1 MPAGDEMDGSD
12 NVSMVVFEDVG
23 KNYGKVQAL
32 SRASFDIREGEVLGF
47 IGPNG
52 AGKTTTIRML
62 VGLLEGYTGTI
73 KVSGVPL
80 EAGKDRVHRMLGYLP
95 QQVAFQ
101 DWKTVEQ
108 TLQSFGRLSGLSPD
122 KLGARIDEVLRQVG
136 LYDVK
141 QRKVSALSGG
151 MVQRLGLAQAIL
163 HGPKLLVMDEPLVGL
178 DPENRYNVKRIIQ
191 ELNRSGMTVFFSSHI
206 LSDVEDIAS
215 RILIVDKGRIL
226 WTGTVDRLK
235 SSIYRDGVI
244 DLTVSQD
251 PGRMGEVALLPGVAR
266 VDQPSLMHYHIC
278 LREGADQDAVFQKLI
293 SGLPAMGYRI
303 TSITSHTPTLEE
315 AYMRFLSGG
324 VC

>member
-1 MPAGDEMDGSD
+1 
-12 NVSMVVFEDVG
+12 MVAFEDVG
-23 KNYGKVQAL
+23 KSYGKVQAL
-32 SRASFDIREGEVLGF
+32 DRAFFNIREGEVLGF

-73 KVSGVPL
+73 KVGGIPL

-108 TLQSFGRLSGLSPD
+108 TLRSFGRLSGLAPE
-122 KLGARIDEVLRQVG
+122 KLGERIDDVLRQVG
-136 LYDVK
+136 LFDVK
-141 QRKVSALSGG
+141 NRKVSALSGG
-151 MVQRLGLAQAIL
+151 MAQRLGLAQAIL

-178 DPENRYNVKRIIQ
+178 DPENRYNIKRIIQ
-191 ELNRSGMTVFFSSHI
+191 ELNRSGITVFFSSHI
-206 LSDVEDIAS
+206 LSDVEDLAS

-226 WTGTVDRLK
+226 WTGTVDSLK
-235 SSIYRDGVI
+235 SSIYSDGVI
-244 DLTVSQD
+244 DLTISCD
-251 PGRMGEVALLPGVAR
+251 PGKIDEVARMPGVAR

-278 LREGADQDAVFQKLI
+278 LKEGADQDAVFQELM
-293 SGLPAMGYRI
+293 SGLPSMGYRI

-324 VC
+324 AC